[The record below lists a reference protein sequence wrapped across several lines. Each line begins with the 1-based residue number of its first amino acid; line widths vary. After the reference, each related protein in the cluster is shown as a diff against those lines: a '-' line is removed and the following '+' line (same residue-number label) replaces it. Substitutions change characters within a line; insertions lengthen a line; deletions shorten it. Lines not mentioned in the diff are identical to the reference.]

1 MQETDL
7 YDVPVVCQSGDVV
20 CAIAEADLVDYAG
33 MCLRAL
39 GDGLPGLRV
48 RLSPRLDDPTVAVRI
63 DADTDLVS
71 PWRVLMIADS
81 PGGLI
86 ESTLIANLN
95 PASAID
101 DTGWIKAGMPTC
113 CHECACSHR
122 MRSW

>member
-1 MQETDL
+1 M
-7 YDVPVVCQSGDVV
+7 V
-20 CAIAEADLVDYAG
+20 CAIAEADLVDDAG

-39 GDGLPGLRV
+39 GDGRPGLRV

-63 DADTDLVS
+63 DADTDLVL

-86 ESTLIANLN
+86 ELTLIANLN

-101 DTGWIKAGMPTC
+101 DTGWIKAGKYAWDWWSDDAVP
-113 CHECACSHR
+113 EAGQHR
-122 MRSW
+122 KSNASIGG